1 MREQR
6 QQTSQKLNCFNSL
19 LHLLYMYLHSTY
31 CFYIGIYTIRI
42 ILLYL
47 EYAYNAVVVMQY
59 VTKMEEPYN
68 SLTYVRVFRVLNIA
82 KSFDQYYKMF
92 IAKETFKVV

>member
-6 QQTSQKLNCFNSL
+6 QQTSQILILSCIYC
-19 LHLLYMYLHSTY
+19 YMYLHSTY

-68 SLTYVRVFRVLNIA
+68 SLTYVRVFRVLNIG

-92 IAKETFKVV
+92 IAK